1 MRIGQFIEEMKTT
14 KETIRYYIDE
24 KLMTPKKVDGRYEF
38 TEKDKKD
45 FKSIRELREMGL
57 SIRVI
62 KEIKKNK
69 EFCGTKKQWES
80 NLNIIE
86 SELVKIESELERLNN
101 EKLALIN
108 AKKKL
113 KNKL

>member
-69 EFCGTKKQWES
+69 EFCDTKKQWES
-80 NLNIIE
+80 NLNIID
-86 SELVKIESELERLNN
+86 SELVKIEIELERLSN
-101 EKLALIN
+101 EKIALIN